1 MASEEI
7 LKLLIA
13 ERDKLDGAIRALKGG
28 SGGIP
33 SPFSEQLK
41 KPAGKKAAKKAK
53 RTVSP
58 EARAKMAAAA
68 KKRWA
73 ERKAAAKKAAKK
85 A

>member
-53 RTVSP
+53 YERRSKNRP
-58 EARAKMAAAA
+58 QHAA
-68 KKRWA
+68 
-73 ERKAAAKKAAKK
+73 
-85 A
+85 

>member
-7 LKLLIA
+7 LKMLIA
-13 ERDKLDGAIRALKGG
+13 ERDKLDAAIRALQGG

-33 SPFSEQLK
+33 SPFREK
-41 KPAGKKAAKKAK
+41 VKPAAKTAAKKAK
-53 RTVSP
+53 RRVSP

-68 KKRWA
+68 KERWA
-73 ERKAAAKKAAKK
+73 KRKAAAKKSPPK

>member
-7 LKLLIA
+7 LKMLIA
-13 ERDKLDGAIRALKGG
+13 ERDKLDAAIRALQG

-33 SPFSEQLK
+33 SPFREKVK
-41 KPAGKKAAKKAK
+41 KPEAKKAAKKAK
-53 RTVSP
+53 RRVSP

-68 KKRWA
+68 KERWA
-73 ERKAAAKKAAKK
+73 KRKAAAKKSAAK